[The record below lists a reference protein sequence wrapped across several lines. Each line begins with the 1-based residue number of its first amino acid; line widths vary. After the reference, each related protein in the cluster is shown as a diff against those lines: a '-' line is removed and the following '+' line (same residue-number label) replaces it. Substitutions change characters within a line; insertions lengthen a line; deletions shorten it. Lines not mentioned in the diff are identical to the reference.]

1 MSLIIRERKTKT
13 KMNVTSNLLE
23 CMLSKTQEN
32 INSDEDVGKRNPFA
46 LLVGMSTGADTLETS
61 MDASQKIKNNC
72 HMI

>member
-1 MSLIIRERKTKT
+1 
-13 KMNVTSNLLE
+13 
-23 CMLSKTQEN
+23 MLSKTQEN
-32 INSDEDVGKRNPFA
+32 INSGEDVGKRNPFA